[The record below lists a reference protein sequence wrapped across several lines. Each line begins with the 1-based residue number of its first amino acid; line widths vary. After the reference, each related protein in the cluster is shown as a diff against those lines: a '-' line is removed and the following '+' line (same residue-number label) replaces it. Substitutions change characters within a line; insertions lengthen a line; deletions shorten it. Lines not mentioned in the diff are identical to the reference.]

1 MTYDELYAS
10 LVSKGVTKSGESVK
24 IRNGFFSENDI
35 VNIMS
40 GGYDLGFQVDK
51 VALGELLNSV
61 INKCSQITTQNGFER
76 MIAMFNVIQDEI
88 NAYFG
93 TVKTVNREQY
103 YMQNGKEL
111 TEDSRICSMSEIKQ
125 KGIAECAEKT
135 SVANNLLL
143 LLNQMNM
150 FLYEVSYMNS
160 IVNMPKETGGHA
172 YLGFSKTNKAGEKN
186 YIIYDITNPEI
197 VSYNGTDY
205 LYPAVYSLSSS
216 EYESFLNGIPFDNSH
231 FVMAQYYQPKEKRT
245 YSGFSVEKDELKQ
258 AREEYIKMM
267 TDGEDPDYSISD
279 DTFRK
284 EQESITAQSNG
295 IHRR

>member
-1 MTYDELYAS
+1 MTYDELYTS

-35 VNIMS
+35 VDIM
-40 GGYDLGFQVDK
+40 GGAYDLGFQVDK
-51 VALGELLNSV
+51 VGLGELLNSV

-76 MIAMFNVIQDEI
+76 MIAMFNIIQDEI
-88 NAYFG
+88 NSYFG
-93 TVKTVNREQY
+93 VDSTVNRETY
-103 YMQNGKEL
+103 YVQNGKEI
-111 TEDSRICSMSEIKQ
+111 TEDSRICSMSDIKQ
-125 KGIAECAEKT
+125 KGVAKCAEKT

-150 FLYEVSYMNS
+150 FPYEVSYMNS
-160 IVNMPKETGGHA
+160 IVNMSKETDGHA

-186 YIIYDITNPEI
+186 YIIYDITNPETI
-197 VSYNGTDY
+197 SYNGVDY
-205 LYPAVYSLSSS
+205 LYPAVYSLNQS
-216 EYESFLNGIPFDNSH
+216 EYESFLNGVPFDNSH
-231 FVMAQYYQPKEKRT
+231 FVMAQSYPPKEKRT
-245 YSGFSVEKDELKQ
+245 YFGFSVEKDELKQ

-267 TDGEDPDYSISD
+267 LDGETPD
-279 DTFRK
+279 RK